1 MVIVGD
7 GIATGTTV
15 ISKNTNSI
23 ILSTSTIGE
32 VTSSTFIDAG
42 TGVSF
47 VTSLVTG
54 TNFIDAINIDSNYP
68 TLLIQ
73 HITLNIANG
82 VQDNVRLTFV
92 KRGFEKDNIW
102 NDQVSASGT
111 KSLLDSTTLPAR
123 FLQAKLAEL
132 PDVNYYGESTAL
144 NINSGLA
151 LTDENNE
158 PLEGL

>member
-1 MVIVGD
+1 
-7 GIATGTTV
+7 
-15 ISKNTNSI
+15 
-23 ILSTSTIGE
+23 LTI
-32 VTSSTFIDAG
+32 
-42 TGVSF
+42 
-47 VTSLVTG
+47 
-54 TNFIDAINIDSNYP
+54 
-68 TLLIQ
+68 
-73 HITLNIANG
+73 
-82 VQDNVRLTFV
+82 V

-102 NDQVSASGT
+102 NDQNSSSAT
-111 KSLLDSTTLPAR
+111 KSLLESTTMPAR